1 MRLQDILSMAGSY
14 MSMGIVLF
22 VFVLIGLA
30 VGYKIIYKRL
40 CKGKKELDFKK
51 FFWWFVLIFYLFV
64 VISVTLLSRPGY
76 IGFGAAKIV
85 SFFYSYKEAWITA
98 SETAWRN
105 IILNILMFAPLGFW
119 LPVGKKA
126 FRSFWKTYLAGF
138 ALTIGIEVLQLML
151 SRGIFEVAD
160 LFNNTLGTMIGYGVY
175 KVVAYFVLLHKKEKP
190 KLFGVI
196 ISQLPLA
203 FAVCMFIAIFLTYQM
218 KELGNLQIEYISPYP
233 EDEFQIVSKEE
244 YGKKVQ
250 KAMVYQTDTLTVE
263 KTRQFAVGFFENLGT
278 TIDESRIDI
287 YENSAI
293 YWSKDSYSIWMEY
306 KGGTYRMTDFDLSFP
321 EEEGNAPMQVTD
333 ATEETIRN
341 ALSGYGIVIPEEAEF
356 SPGPNGGYCFSVDML
371 ESDGVIYDGVLECD
385 YYNNRKFSEIRNEI
399 RQLSPYKEFDIC
411 SEKEAYEQILAGKFI
426 GIGFEIEKIELG
438 EVSLDYMLDTKGFYQ
453 PIYSFAI
460 QADGEEYSI
469 QIPAIR

>member
-1 MRLQDILSMAGSY
+1 MLRIL
-14 MSMGIVLF
+14 
-22 VFVLIGLA
+22 
-30 VGYKIIYKRL
+30 
-40 CKGKKELDFKK
+40 
-51 FFWWFVLIFYLFV
+51 FY
-64 VISVTLLSRPGY
+64 Y
-76 IGFGAAKIV
+76 
-85 SFFYSYKEAWITA
+85 
-98 SETAWRN
+98 
-105 IILNILMFAPLGFW
+105 
-119 LPVGKKA
+119 
-126 FRSFWKTYLAGF
+126 
-138 ALTIGIEVLQLML
+138 
-151 SRGIFEVAD
+151 
-160 LFNNTLGTMIGYGVY
+160 
-175 KVVAYFVLLHKKEKP
+175 KKEKP

-203 FAVCMFIAIFLTYQM
+203 FAVCMFIAIFLTYPM

-356 SPGPNGGYCFSVDML
+356 SCSPNGGYIFTVDL
-371 ESDGVIYDGVLECD
+371 FESDGVIYDGVLECD
-385 YYNNRKFSEIRNEI
+385 YYDNGKFSEIRNGI

-426 GIGFEIEKIELG
+426 SIGFEIEKIELG

>member
-1 MRLQDILSMAGSY
+1 MRLQDILSMAESY
-14 MSMGIVLF
+14 MKMGIVLF
-22 VFVLIGLA
+22 IFVLIGLA

-40 CKGKKELDFKK
+40 CKGKKKLDFKR
-51 FFWWFVLIFYLFV
+51 FFWWLILIFYLFV

-76 IGFGAAKIV
+76 IGFGAAEIV

-119 LPVGKKA
+119 LPVGKKT
-126 FRSFWKTYLAGF
+126 FRTFWKTYLAGF
-138 ALTIGIEVLQLML
+138 AFTIGIEVLQFML

-160 LFNNTLGTMIGYGVY
+160 VFNNTLGTMIGYGVY
-175 KVVAYFVLLHKKEKP
+175 KVIAHFILLYKKEKP
-190 KLFGVI
+190 KLSGMI
-196 ISQLPLA
+196 ICQLPLV
-203 FAVCMFIAIFLTYQM
+203 FAVCMFVAIFWAYQM

-233 EDEFQIVSKEE
+233 EDKFQIVSKEE
-244 YGKKVQ
+244 YGREMK

-263 KTRQFAVGFFENLGT
+263 ETQLFAVSFFKNLGT

-306 KGGTYRMTDFDLSFP
+306 KGGTYRMTDFTLSFP

-356 SPGPNGGYCFSVDML
+356 LPGPNGGYCFSVDML

-385 YYNNRKFSEIRNEI
+385 YYDNGKCSEIRNEI
-399 RQLSPYKEFDIC
+399 REMSPYKEFEIC
-411 SEKEAYEQILAGKFI
+411 SELEAYEQILEGKFV